1 MLPVKVV
8 ITYCTHC
15 HYGPRAFRLAES
27 LLEQWPSEIESLTLV
42 PSDGGIF
49 DVEVDGEL
57 IFSKAAAGRHAEPGE
72 VEAQFIDR
80 IKSDL

>member
-1 MLPVKVV
+1 MLPTKVV
-8 ITYCTHC
+8 ITYCIHC
-15 HYGPRAFRLAES
+15 HYGPRAFKLAS
-27 LLEQWPSEIESLTLV
+27 ALLEGWPSAIESLTLV

-72 VEAQFIDR
+72 VEDVFVSRMKNQF
-80 IKSDL
+80 